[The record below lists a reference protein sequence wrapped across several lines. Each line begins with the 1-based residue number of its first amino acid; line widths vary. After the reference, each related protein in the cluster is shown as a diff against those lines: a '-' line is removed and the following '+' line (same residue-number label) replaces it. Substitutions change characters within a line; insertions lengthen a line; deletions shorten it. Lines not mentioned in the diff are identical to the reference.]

1 MKPMGWMAVGRR
13 ALVAATAAVATVLA
27 SGAVGAQEKHAHD
40 IKGLNFGFI
49 TFGNASEYQIAQ
61 GEWFKQF
68 AEKEGAKVSVI
79 DGAFNPVTQ
88 VNAMDDLIAKGVD
101 GILIQ
106 PFDAVAVAPSIQ
118 EARRANIPVLVV
130 GGLPDA
136 ESPVPSA
143 VFNDEALVREAARR
157 AVDWLKTNKPGE
169 KAKLVLFDIPSIVV
183 CHEWRMVAFRD
194 EIVKQMGAE
203 NVQDVLNDFVDH
215 SLNVAV
221 ARMEDL
227 IQSGA
232 KFNIFTACGGTGAIG
247 GMDALTAAG
256 LADAKDN
263 VPTDVYA
270 FSIDATPGEVAYLVN
285 PKRSLVDTLA
295 LAPKNNAGVFLDQ
308 MKGMLSGAIDP
319 DSTHSVPAPG
329 ILLPKPCKEISEVLA
344 DQYAIVPGYQALKCK

>member
-1 MKPMGWMAVGRR
+1 MNAMRWLGLTWR
-13 ALVAATAAVATVLA
+13 AIVAATALMMSAA
-27 SGAVGAQEKHAHD
+27 SGAQQKYAHD
-40 IKGLNFGFI
+40 IKGLDFGFI

-61 GEWFKQF
+61 GAWFKRF
-68 AEKEGAKVSVI
+68 AEAEGARVAVI

-101 GILIQ
+101 AILIQ
-106 PFDAVAVAPSIQ
+106 PFDAVTVAPSIK

-143 VFNDEALVREAARR
+143 VFNDEVLVRQAARA
-157 AVDWLKTNKPGE
+157 AVDWLRTNKPGE
-169 KAKLVLFDIPSIVV
+169 KARLVLFDIPSIVV

-194 EIVKQMGAE
+194 EIIKNMGAE
-203 NVQDVLNDFVDH
+203 NVKDVLNDFVDH
-215 SLNVAV
+215 SLNAAV

-247 GMDALTAAG
+247 GLDALTAAG
-256 LADAKDN
+256 LGSAVNN

-270 FSIDATPGEVAYLVN
+270 FSIDATPGEVAYLID
-285 PKRSLVDTLA
+285 PKSSLAQTLA
-295 LAPKNNAGVFLDQ
+295 LAPKNNASVFLDQ
-308 MKGMLSGAIDP
+308 VKGILSGAIDP
-319 DSTHSVPAPG
+319 DSTTSVVAPG
-329 ILLPKPCKEISEVLA
+329 ILLPRECKEISEVLA
-344 DQYAIVPGYQALKCK
+344 EQYAIVPGYKALTCK